1 MLGKLLAAGDFAQW
15 SSFVTPA
22 FFDVVPAKPLWRR
35 FEDLARASRD
45 REAVERVLSERRELL
60 AQSAL
65 AIELEGRGTGAA
77 PLSRA
82 AGAPAAGP
90 LDPDQAQ
97 ARAAQVVELYF
108 HQLLHGSASLLD
120 LRRKAFSPGLPS
132 RWRPAP
138 WLVRWDPSFLAA
150 LRQLYAGFYQGDT
163 AEFHAGLAALNLSS
177 AEGLFR
183 HHFGDGQRAVRFRVQ
198 DFVSTFHQVFK
209 SCRQAHVQLHPD
221 FLPLGLYL
229 ATLYDHLEQLGTS
242 VDVFAAF
249 QTASLLRPSAPAAS
263 PGSQA

>member
-35 FEDLARASRD
+35 FEDLARGSHD
-45 REAVERVLSERRELL
+45 RGAYEGVLNERRELL
-60 AQSAL
+60 ARSAL
-65 AIELEGRGTGAA
+65 AIELEGRGTGDSPAR
-77 PLSRA
+77 RA
-82 AGAPAAGP
+82 TAAPAAGP
-90 LDPDQAQ
+90 LEPDPAQ
-97 ARAAQVVELYF
+97 ARAARVVELYF
-108 HQLLHGSASLLD
+108 HQLLHGSACLLD
-120 LRRKAFSPGLPS
+120 LRRKAFSPELPLK
-132 RWRPAP
+132 WRPAP

-163 AEFHAGLAALNLSS
+163 AAFHAGLAALNLSS
-177 AEGLFR
+177 AEGVFR
-183 HHFGDGQRAVRFRVQ
+183 HHFGDGQRAVRFRVR
-198 DFVSTFHQVFK
+198 DFVSTFHQVFT

-242 VDVFAAF
+242 IDVFAAF
-249 QTASLLRPSAPAAS
+249 QTATLLRPAAPADS
-263 PGSQA
+263 PGTKA